1 LKHESLLSDPQPRRP
16 SNRFHGRV
24 EGVGAHCA
32 HPGCAHAG
40 EFRAPDP
47 YGARSGF
54 DGPGAYRWL
63 CFDHVREFN
72 ATYNFFDGMSRDE
85 IEEAQT
91 PFAGWE
97 RETRAFAQG
106 GVDSPPKWRD
116 FQDPLDAISARFRG
130 RMAEAAPRQRA
141 DGRPLTAED
150 RKALKILALDEDA
163 DRKAL
168 RVRYSELVRKYHPDR
183 NGGDRSS
190 EKALQAVVEA
200 YQTLRTSPAFAT

>member
-1 LKHESLLSDPQPRRP
+1 MSDPQPRKP

-24 EGVGAHCA
+24 EGVRAQCA
-32 HPGCAHAG
+32 HPGCPEPG

-47 YGARSGF
+47 QGARSGF
-54 DGPGAYRWL
+54 DGPGSYRWL

-72 ATYNFFDGMSRDE
+72 ASYNFFKGMTRDE
-85 IEEAQT
+85 IEQAQT

-116 FQDPLDAISARFRG
+116 FQDPLDAISARFRD
-130 RMAEAAPRQRA
+130 RMADATPGQRA
-141 DGRPLTAED
+141 DGKPLSADD
-150 RKALKILALDEDA
+150 RKALKVLALNEDA

-168 RVRYSELVRKYHPDR
+168 RTRYSELVRKFHPDR
-183 NGGDRSS
+183 NGGDRSH

-200 YQTLRTSPAFAT
+200 YQTLRTSPAFTT